1 MRRVPVML
9 SIAGSD
15 PSGGAGVQADL
26 KAASAL
32 GVYGACVLTA
42 LTVQNTVG
50 VTGVHA
56 VPAAFVADQ
65 YRAVVTDLDVRA
77 VKIGMLG
84 AAETAAA
91 VAGVLTELPVPHVVL
106 DPVMIATSGD
116 RLVPEETIR
125 VIREEL
131 APLCTVIT
139 PNLPETAALTGGAEP
154 TDRASMIAAGRELL
168 TLGPAA
174 VLVKG
179 GHLGGETSD
188 DVLVTAGG
196 VHDLPADRVHTPNT
210 HGTGC
215 TLSSAIAAR
224 LTCGDDLPT
233 AVTAAKDYLTRA
245 LRAGAALE
253 FGAGSGPVDHLWPV
267 R

>member
-1 MRRVPVML
+1 GAARCRGPTARRGRPGPGRPHRHRRGCAADHGGEPMSRVPVML

-91 VAGVLTELPVPHVVL
+91 VAEVLTELPVPHVVL

-168 TLGPAA
+168 TLGP
-174 VLVKG
+174 
-179 GHLGGETSD
+179 
-188 DVLVTAGG
+188 
-196 VHDLPADRVHTPNT
+196 
-210 HGTGC
+210 
-215 TLSSAIAAR
+215 
-224 LTCGDDLPT
+224 
-233 AVTAAKDYLTRA
+233 
-245 LRAGAALE
+245 
-253 FGAGSGPVDHLWPV
+253 
-267 R
+267 